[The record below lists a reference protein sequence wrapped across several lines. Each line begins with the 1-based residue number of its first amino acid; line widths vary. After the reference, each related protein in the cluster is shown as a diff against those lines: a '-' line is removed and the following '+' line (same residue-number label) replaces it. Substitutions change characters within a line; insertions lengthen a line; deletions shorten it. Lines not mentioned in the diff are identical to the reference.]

1 MTGFAGAVLDVAP
14 RPAIS
19 GRMTQSPTRSARP
32 KTAVVLL
39 NLGGPDKMESV
50 YPFLLNLF
58 LDPAILRVPFFVRP
72 LLARIIAGA
81 RKKPASENYKILGG
95 KSPLLELTIEQAHA
109 LEHALSDQN
118 VKCFIAMRYW
128 HPFSE
133 EAAAAV
139 KAWDPDEIILLPLYP
154 QHSTTT
160 TGSSFTAWREAAA
173 AAGLAKPTRSICCY
187 HSDPGFVISEA
198 GIVKQ
203 SYEKARAKLDPAIP
217 LRVLFSA
224 HGLPESIVK
233 AGDPYQQQIERTTA
247 AVLHQ
252 MAIPDLDAVICYQS
266 RATPQKWIGPST
278 EDEIERAAHDKVALL
293 VVPIAFVSEHSETL
307 VELDVEYREIA
318 EHAGVPGYFR
328 TPAQNSDAGFIAA
341 LADLV
346 RRTMTRAPGLCSF
359 AGSRTCYRP
368 HTDCPHARAG
378 AAAPPGPG
386 EAGSEP
392 VKLPRAA

>member
-1 MTGFAGAVLDVAP
+1 MTAFAVAALDAAAAS
-14 RPAIS
+14 AIS
-19 GRMTQSPTRSARP
+19 SHMTQKTTLSAKP
-32 KTAVVLL
+32 KTAIVLL
-39 NLGGPDKMESV
+39 NLGAPDKMESV

-72 LLARIIAGA
+72 LLARIIAGV
-81 RKKPASENYKILGG
+81 RNKPASANYKILGG
-95 KSPLLELTIEQAHA
+95 KSPLLELTIEQADA
-109 LEHALSDQN
+109 LEAALAGEN
-118 VKCFIAMRYW
+118 IKCFIAMRYW
-128 HPFSE
+128 HPFSDKAVAE
-133 EAAAAV
+133 V

-160 TGSSFTAWREAAA
+160 TGSSFTAWREAAV

-187 HSDPGFVISEA
+187 HSDTGFVTSEA
-198 GIVKQ
+198 AIVKK
-203 SYEKARAKLDPAIP
+203 SYEKARAELDPAIP

-247 AVLHQ
+247 AVLRQ
-252 MAIPDLDAVICYQS
+252 MAIPNLDSMICYQS

-278 EDEIERAAHDKVALL
+278 DLEIERAGREKVALL

-307 VELDVEYREIA
+307 VELDVEYRELA

-328 TPAQNSDAGFIAA
+328 TPAQNTDAGFIEA

-346 RRTMTRAPGLCSF
+346 RRTMARAPGLCSF

-386 EAGSEP
+386 ELTEP
-392 VKLPRAA
+392 VKLSVTA

>member
-1 MTGFAGAVLDVAP
+1 MTLRASKA
-14 RPAIS
+14 S
-19 GRMTQSPTRSARP
+19 P
-32 KTAVVLL
+32 KTAIVLM
-39 NLGGPDKMESV
+39 NLGGPDQPSSV

-72 LLARIIAGA
+72 LLARIIALA

-95 KSPLLELTIEQAHA
+95 KSPLLELTVEQATA
-109 LEHALSDQN
+109 LEAALPDLN
-118 VKCFIAMRYW
+118 VKCFVAMRYW

-133 EAAAAV
+133 AAAAAV

-173 AAGLAKPTRSICCY
+173 AIGLAKQTHAICCY
-187 HSDPGFVISEA
+187 HSDPGFIASEA
-198 GIVKQ
+198 TAVLK
-203 SYEKARAKLDPAIP
+203 SYQKARSELDPAIP

-224 HGLPESIVK
+224 HGLPESIIK

-247 AVLHQ
+247 AVIRE
-252 MAIPDLDAVICYQS
+252 MAIPDLDSIICYQS

-278 EDEIERAAHDKVALL
+278 DDEIKRAGREKTALL

-318 EHAGVPGYFR
+318 DHAGVPGYFR
-328 TPAQNSDAGFIAA
+328 TPAQNSDPSFINA

-346 RRTMTRAPGLCSF
+346 RRTLGRSPGLCSF
-359 AGSRTCYRP
+359 VGSRTCYKP

-378 AAAPPGPG
+378 AAAPPGLG
-386 EAGSEP
+386 
-392 VKLPRAA
+392 LPSDETRSRTA